1 MRKRNYVLAE
11 RFDSRILGKGV
22 TFKNDSRQNGGLN
35 SNVLIIGG
43 SGSGKTGSYIYSNLK
58 MLNNQSAVVCD
69 TKGLLYSAFKNEL
82 EKKGYNVSAINL
94 VKPERSTCGWNP
106 LDYLYDDNGSVSQ
119 REIVRFSQSLIPNTY
134 MLLTVGFVRNQS
146 EIFVR

>member
-43 SGSGKTGSYIYSNLK
+43 SGSGKTGSY
-58 MLNNQSAVVCD
+58 C
-69 TKGLLYSAFKNEL
+69 
-82 EKKGYNVSAINL
+82 
-94 VKPERSTCGWNP
+94 C
-106 LDYLYDDNGSVSQ
+106 
-119 REIVRFSQSLIPNTY
+119 
-134 MLLTVGFVRNQS
+134 
-146 EIFVR
+146 

>member
-82 EKKGYNVSAINL
+82 EKKDIMY
-94 VKPERSTCGWNP
+94 
-106 LDYLYDDNGSVSQ
+106 Q
-119 REIVRFSQSLIPNTY
+119 QLI
-134 MLLTVGFVRNQS
+134 
-146 EIFVR
+146 

>member
-1 MRKRNYVLAE
+1 MIAE
-11 RFDSRILGKGV
+11 LSGKGV

-94 VKPERSTCGWNP
+94 VQLVCLQFG
-106 LDYLYDDNGSVSQ
+106 
-119 REIVRFSQSLIPNTY
+119 IVGGIESAIGAA
-134 MLLTVGFVRNQS
+134 VGFSFSKRLCHGV
-146 EIFVR
+146 